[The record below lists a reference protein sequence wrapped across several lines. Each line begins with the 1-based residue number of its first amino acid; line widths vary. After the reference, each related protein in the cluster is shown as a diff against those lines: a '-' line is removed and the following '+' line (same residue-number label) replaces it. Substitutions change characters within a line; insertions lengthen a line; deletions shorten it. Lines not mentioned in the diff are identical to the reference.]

1 MGAVR
6 GVADAGGGGSDLIGK
21 VLHGSGP
28 GGAAPWGQDLGALD
42 SDELNIERVHMGFLR
57 QVTGMKAR
65 SLGDK
70 TWTKEGPDRVMQAEV
85 TKPLWEYINKRKATV
100 A

>member
-1 MGAVR
+1 
-6 GVADAGGGGSDLIGK
+6 
-21 VLHGSGP
+21 
-28 GGAAPWGQDLGALD
+28 
-42 SDELNIERVHMGFLR
+42 MGFLR
-57 QVTGMKAR
+57 HVTGMKAR